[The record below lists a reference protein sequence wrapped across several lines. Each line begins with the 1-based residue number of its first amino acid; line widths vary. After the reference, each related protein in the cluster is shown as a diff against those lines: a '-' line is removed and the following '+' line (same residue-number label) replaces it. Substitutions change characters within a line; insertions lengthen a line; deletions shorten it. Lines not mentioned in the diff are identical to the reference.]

1 MPPSQFC
8 PLVSDPATHS
18 QLHPLSAPPTFSA
31 MSWSS
36 QPVLIWLLWKC
47 SVSSSVTRNSTV
59 VRKSPRI
66 ESSFNASTMFLGRGR
81 GKAEKRATIILQAS
95 RAKGERGEGR
105 GERGEE
111 RGERGE
117 ERGER
122 GEGRGERGE
131 ERGERGE
138 GRGERG
144 RELAH
149 TVLQSPGSLPSQRYV
164 QTVSLQTRA
173 VPRWLP
179 R

>member
-105 GERGEE
+105 GERGERE
-111 RGERGE
+111 GVGTHRLAISRLSPQPKICPNCESANSCSPPVAATLKYPQTFLLLRKFSSCTVPLPGRKPW
-117 ERGER
+117 
-122 GEGRGERGE
+122 EGRKK
-131 ERGERGE
+131 
-138 GRGERG
+138 
-144 RELAH
+144 
-149 TVLQSPGSLPSQRYV
+149 
-164 QTVSLQTRA
+164 
-173 VPRWLP
+173 
-179 R
+179 